1 MNDYYDMLISRW
13 DAQSRIDSIEFYKD
27 VDNHKLVLYHHPN
40 MNRITLYLLNEELSP
55 IAGLTGDITE
65 DGFQIIIS
73 VVHPDL
79 RGQGLG
85 QILYNNALEIHK
97 VVISDFDI
105 SESAEQLWKK
115 LSTIHTVEK
124 KGQKYIMTF

>member
-1 MNDYYDMLISRW
+1 MNDYYDMLINRW
-13 DAQSRIDSIEFYKD
+13 HSQSRIDSIEFYKD
-27 VDNHKLVLYHHPN
+27 IENHKLVLYHHPN
-40 MNRITLYLLNEELSP
+40 MNRITLYLLNEELNP

-85 QILYNNALEIHK
+85 KHLYQNALELYQK
-97 VVISDFDI
+97 VISDFDI
-105 SESAEQLWKK
+105 SESAEKLWKK
-115 LSTIHTVEK
+115 LSIDHTVEK
-124 KGQKYIMTF
+124 KGQKYILTL